1 MSKQTTEIVSLNIGW
16 RSDSGAGDHSTIV
29 SGTSAE
35 AIANQIEQDA
45 EFGEEGYSQR
55 LYPETD
61 EEFLLA
67 GEVAKI
73 LRQRVSVSNRNMPDD
88 SALSDEQVEAI
99 LFARA

>member
-1 MSKQTTEIVSLNIGW
+1 MTTETKIASLTIGW
-16 RSDSGAGDHSTIV
+16 GSDSGAGDHSTIV
-29 SGTSAE
+29 SGASAE
-35 AIANQIEQDA
+35 AIANQIEQDS

-67 GEVAKI
+67 GEVAK
-73 LRQRVSVSNRNMPDD
+73 LLHQRASVSNRNMPDD
-88 SALSDEQVEAI
+88 SALSDEQVKAI